1 EQLPRIERLQ
11 VWLHYARQAL
21 DLPELDRLY
30 GELNKL
36 EQLAHLDIT
45 DEILD
50 ARVQQTITVL
60 QSRAWKTLLKL

>member
-1 EQLPRIERLQ
+1 
-11 VWLHYARQAL
+11 
-21 DLPELDRLY
+21 
-30 GELNKL
+30 LNKL

-50 ARVQQTITVL
+50 ARMQQTITVL